1 MFICIM
7 FIHCV
12 YCGYLVASERNREN
26 QAMPG
31 PYILGLILPVDILLH
46 TELEKPTHF
55 LF

>member
-1 MFICIM
+1 MFIYITL
-7 FIHCV
+7 IHCV
-12 YCGYLVASERNREN
+12 YCRYLVESERDREN
-26 QAMPG
+26 QAMPD

>member
-1 MFICIM
+1 MFIYIM

-12 YCGYLVASERNREN
+12 YCRYLVESERDREK

-31 PYILGLILPVDILLH
+31 PCILGLILPVDILLC